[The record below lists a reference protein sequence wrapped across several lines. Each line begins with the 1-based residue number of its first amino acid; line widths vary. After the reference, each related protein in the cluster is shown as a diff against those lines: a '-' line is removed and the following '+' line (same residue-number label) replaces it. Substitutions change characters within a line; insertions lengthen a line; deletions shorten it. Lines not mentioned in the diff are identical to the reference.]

1 MDDYPDNNPYS
12 GGSPSPPPP
21 LGGMEAERSGQY
33 SSPQYYGQDYSQQR
47 QYSSPQYGQDY
58 SQQGGKPK
66 SHVAAIVLAV
76 LLGGWGAERFYL
88 GYIWS
93 AILKASLALFVIV
106 FTVVALVA
114 GAVATDDGSIQ
125 YYRSGGYT
133 YSYGYSSGSSD
144 ELAGFLALACGG
156 VAILLWFGGFVWWV
170 VDLVRVCTKKL
181 EPKDG
186 YYT

>member
-12 GGSPSPPPP
+12 DSSPPTPSSP
-21 LGGMEAERSGQY
+21 HGEGNTAEHSGQYSSPVYYGQDYSQQGQY
-33 SSPQYYGQDYSQQR
+33 SSPQYYGHDYSQQGQDYSQQR
-47 QYSSPQYGQDY
+47 
-58 SQQGGKPK
+58 GKPK
-66 SHVAAIVLAV
+66 SHVAAIVLTV

-93 AILKASLALFVIV
+93 AILKASLALFATV
-106 FTVVALVA
+106 FGVVAVIAAVVA
-114 GAVATDDGSIQ
+114 DNS
-125 YYRSGGYT
+125 SS
-133 YSYGYSSGSSD
+133 YSYGYSYGSSN
-144 ELAGFLALACGG
+144 ELAEFLALACGS
-156 VAILLWFGGFVWWV
+156 VAILLWLGGFVWWV